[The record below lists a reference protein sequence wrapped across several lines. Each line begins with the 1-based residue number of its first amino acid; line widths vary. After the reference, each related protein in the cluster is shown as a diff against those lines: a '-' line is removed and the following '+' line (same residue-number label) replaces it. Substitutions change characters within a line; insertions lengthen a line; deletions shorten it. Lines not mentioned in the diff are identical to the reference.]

1 MAYALLS
8 TIMIMYSMLST
19 AVICCHL
26 AMLSKVIMVLF
37 SFRFKWS
44 EWRDDR
50 LPDVSLFTC
59 NDESQW
65 LVFLKSTAEW
75 AVYVYSITYVNFGVI
90 FKE

>member
-26 AMLSKVIMVLF
+26 AMLSKVIVALF
-37 SFRFKWS
+37 SFQMKRMTKRQTPWY
-44 EWRDDR
+44 
-50 LPDVSLFTC
+50 VSLFTC
-59 NDESQW
+59 HDELQW

-75 AVYVYSITYVNFGVI
+75 AAYVYSIRYG
-90 FKE
+90 

>member
-8 TIMIMYSMLST
+8 TMPMYSMLST

-26 AMLSKVIMVLF
+26 AMLSKVIVVLF

-44 EWRDDR
+44 EWRNDR
-50 LPDVSLFTC
+50 LADVSLFAR

-75 AVYVYSITYVNFGVI
+75 TVYLYSITYGNLDAI